1 MDDGKTVGSTS
12 DARTVNNTV
21 RHQYRVLSDEEK
33 KAMLAV
39 KDAGS
44 SFLEIL
50 NNYCK
55 PGRETALAK
64 TNAEQA
70 VMWAVKG
77 ITG

>member
-1 MDDGKTVGSTS
+1 MIPSES
-12 DARTVNNTV
+12 NARTNNNTM
-21 RHQYRVLSDEEK
+21 RHQYRALTEPEK
-33 KAMLAV
+33 LAMLAV
-39 KDAGS
+39 KDAGVN
-44 SFLEIL
+44 FLDVLEK
-50 NNYCK
+50 YCQ

>member
-1 MDDGKTVGSTS
+1 MTTTVGSETN
-12 DARTVNNTV
+12 ARTVNNTV
-21 RHQYRVLSDEEK
+21 RHQYRVLTDPEK
-33 KAMLAV
+33 AAMLAV
-39 KDAGS
+39 KDAGLA
-44 SFLEIL
+44 FLETL
-50 NNYCK
+50 DKYCH

>member
-1 MDDGKTVGSTS
+1 MTTTVGSGT

-21 RHQYRVLSDEEK
+21 RHQYRVLTDPEK
-33 KAMLAV
+33 AAMLAV
-39 KDAGS
+39 KDAGLA
-44 SFLEIL
+44 FLETL
-50 NNYCK
+50 DKHCH

-77 ITG
+77 ITS

>member
-1 MDDGKTVGSTS
+1 MTTTVGSGT

-21 RHQYRVLSDEEK
+21 RHQYRVLTDPEK
-33 KAMLAV
+33 AAMLAV
-39 KDAGS
+39 KDAGLA
-44 SFLEIL
+44 FLETL
-50 NNYCK
+50 DKYCR